1 MDSELIINVTSLET
15 RVALLE
21 NGILAELHIEREL
34 NKGVVGNIYKCNVQR
49 ILPGIQAAFVNIGLA
64 RSAFLYVDDVYNSTE
79 KDFEQMMEN
88 FKSGNEKAGLP
99 PENEQKKQSPSP
111 PIENILTE
119 NSELLVQ
126 VIKEPIGSKGARI
139 SSHISLP
146 GRYLVYLPTLDNT
159 GISRR
164 ITCEDERNRLKE
176 IIQEIKPEGS
186 GFIIRTASEG
196 ASREDLLT
204 DMEFLVKIGRA
215 SCRERV

>member
-1 MDSELIINVTSLET
+1 MASELIINVTSLET

-34 NKGVVGNIYKCNVQR
+34 NKGVAGNIYKCNVQR

-99 PENEQKKQSPSP
+99 PGNKQKKQSPSP
-111 PIENILTE
+111 PIEDILTE

-126 VIKEPIGSKGARI
+126 VIKEPIGIKGSRI
-139 SSHISLP
+139 
-146 GRYLVYLPTLDNT
+146 
-159 GISRR
+159 
-164 ITCEDERNRLKE
+164 
-176 IIQEIKPEGS
+176 
-186 GFIIRTASEG
+186 
-196 ASREDLLT
+196 
-204 DMEFLVKIGRA
+204 
-215 SCRERV
+215 